1 MSKYYRLKE
10 QFNKKFLDGKTFLQ
24 IAELF
29 SLSSKQEKNELR
41 LALEKLEK
49 EKVIYFSNGKY
60 YLKTKKSKK
69 DNYLTGTV
77 RINERGYGF
86 LTVEGFNS
94 DFFIPAKKMG
104 NAFNGDTVICKLVGG
119 EKGDEVEVVKI
130 LKRGITKLCGTFY
143 NDGKVDFV
151 RPDDKGYIYDVIL
164 YHTMGA
170 NFGDK
175 VLVEITDFPK
185 NANPKGKVVQIL
197 GKSLEIF
204 AEEKAIILT
213 NKIEEEFS
221 KKAIDEA
228 KSISQKVPDSA
239 INGRLDL
246 RNELIFTIDGETA
259 RDYDD
264 AVSLKILDNGNY
276 LLGVHIADVSEYVTF
291 NSPLDKDAY
300 ERGTS
305 VYLPDKVIPMLPF
318 ELSNGICSLSEGVD
332 RLTLSVISEID
343 KFGKTVNT
351 EFFKSVIRSSH
362 RLTYTSVQKIIER
375 DEEEIKRYPDIV
387 ENIDH
392 MFTLKNILAKNR
404 LENGEIDLSVK
415 EADVFYDNGKVCV
428 SEHKVNDATKLI
440 EQFMIFAN
448 ERVAEYL
455 FERELPCIYRVH
467 DKPSLEK
474 VANFNIFLNS
484 LGINESIRGKEPI
497 EYKKLLDMLKGE
509 KTYPAVNKMMLRSM
523 QKAEYSFENI
533 GHFGLASDCYLHFT
547 SPIRRYPDLVVHRI
561 LKDALDG
568 KIGELTDLYGDFVKK
583 ASKNSSEKE
592 KLAALCERDVDDL
605 YKVFYMQD
613 FIGKEFEGVISGVTS
628 FGVFVELEN
637 TVEGI
642 IRLENL
648 PRRNYQFIEEKM
660 RLECGKF
667 SLTLGDSVKIVVIGA
682 DIATRKVEFAYIS
695 KKSV

>member
-10 QFNKKFLDGKTFLQ
+10 QFNKKFLDGKSFLQ

-29 SLSSKQEKNELR
+29 FLTTKQEKNELR

-60 YLKTKKSKK
+60 YQKTKKSKK

-119 EKGDEVEVVKI
+119 DKGDEVEVVKI

-143 NDGKVDFV
+143 NDGKVDFL

-164 YHTMGA
+164 YYTMDA
-170 NFGDK
+170 NLGDK

-362 RLTYTSVQKIIER
+362 RLTYTGVQKIIER
-375 DEEEIKRYPDIV
+375 DEVELKRYTDIV
-387 ENIDH
+387 ETIDH
-392 MFTLKNILAKNR
+392 MYTLKNILAKNR

-455 FERELPCIYRVH
+455 FERELPCVYRVH

-568 KIGELTDLYGDFVKK
+568 KTGELTDLYGDFVKK

-613 FIGKEFEGVISGVTS
+613 YIGEEFEGVISGVTS